1 MPLEADMLRI
11 LTDADG
17 FSCPP
22 GHVWLV
28 TAGREAIDVST
39 AALVH
44 ERMPLVSGTLVQ
56 GQR

>member
-1 MPLEADMLRI
+1 MLRI